1 MGDEADEE
9 APADADEAVSGATVA
24 DAADD
29 APCGPDGGS
38 EDAPADVG
46 LGVDDFA
53 GEGTGQVAAVDSSVS
68 AGCLVVAVVETL
80 GTGVVETAGAE
91 LAGVAG
97 SGIVEAG
104 AEVAGVVEAGGA
116 GVVEA
121 GGTGARVADGGTL
134 VTLGRALAVA
144 VGTADGHARA
154 VPWRDPVLGVPEA
167 PGVLPGPPG
176 AGPPGAGPL
185 GGGVPCPVTT
195 GCVPLASVPAVARCG
210 PPPPCSAVPAS
221 MMASRSG

>member
-9 APADADEAVSGATVA
+9 APAGADEAVADEAVAGAA
-24 DAADD
+24 ED
-29 APCGPDGGS
+29 APSCPDGGS

-53 GEGTGQVAAVDSSVS
+53 GEGTGQVAAVAPSVS

-91 LAGVAG
+91 LAGLA
-97 SGIVEAG
+97 GIVEAG
-104 AEVAGVVEAGGA
+104 AEVAGVAGVGGAEAVEAA
-116 GVVEA
+116 GTA
-121 GGTGARVADGGTL
+121 ARVADGGTL

-154 VPWRDPVLGVPEA
+154 VPWRDPVPGVPEA

-176 AGPPGAGPL
+176 AGPPGAGPP
-185 GGGVPCPVTT
+185 GGVPCPVTT

-210 PPPPCSAVPAS
+210 SPPPCSAVPAW